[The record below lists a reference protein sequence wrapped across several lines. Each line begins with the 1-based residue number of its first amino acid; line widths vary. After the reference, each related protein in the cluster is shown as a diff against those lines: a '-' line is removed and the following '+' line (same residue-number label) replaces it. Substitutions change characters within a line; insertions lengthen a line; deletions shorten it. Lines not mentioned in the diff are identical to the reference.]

1 MTTDWCTYKSQHSRQ
16 VNLAIVQS
24 VRRRLRLE
32 VSTLS
37 SGKPPVCTPFQVQ

>member
-1 MTTDWCTYKSQHSRQ
+1 MRRFEVK
-16 VNLAIVQS
+16 NLS